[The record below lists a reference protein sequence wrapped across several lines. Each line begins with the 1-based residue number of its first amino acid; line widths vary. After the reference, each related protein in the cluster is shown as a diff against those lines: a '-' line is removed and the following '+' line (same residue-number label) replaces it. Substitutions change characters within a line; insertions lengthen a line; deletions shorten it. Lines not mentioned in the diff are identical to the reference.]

1 MNMPDFIGQT
11 YQASVYPIDDI
22 LRFFDHSMAI
32 YDIIKSYNVT
42 GVYGITDNNH
52 YSLQMQIMAANPAD
66 LDSMVNYI
74 NCTLLNLQINCTIHN
89 RKDMYGKTFQVN
101 AQSIGTCASLSVQE
115 CR

>member
-52 YSLQMQIMAANPAD
+52 YSLQMQIM
-66 LDSMVNYI
+66 VNY
-74 NCTLLNLQINCTIHN
+74 INCTIHN